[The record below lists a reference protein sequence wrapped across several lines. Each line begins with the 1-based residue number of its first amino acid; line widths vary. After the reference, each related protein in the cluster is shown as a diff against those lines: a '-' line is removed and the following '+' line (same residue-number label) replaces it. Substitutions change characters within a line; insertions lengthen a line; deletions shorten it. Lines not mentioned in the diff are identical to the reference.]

1 MHSVTVFVDK
11 RFTGGLPAI
20 EGIKVVLATVIFHNP
35 GDSLLAGLVDTLF
48 KEEGW
53 EDEDELPPLQPDKIE
68 VETETD
74 KIRNIIP
81 IIFFI
86 NYLLIF
92 IILKLCNN
100 ILLFFFYIILLI
112 LSQ

>member
-35 GDSLLAGLVDTLF
+35 GDSLLTGLVDTLF

-53 EDEDELPPLQPDKIE
+53 EDELPPLQPDKIE
-68 VETETD
+68 VKTETD
-74 KIRNIIP
+74 KIRNIMP
-81 IIFFI
+81 MIFFI

-92 IILKLCNN
+92 IMLTLCNN
-100 ILLFFFYIILLI
+100 ILLFIFYIIPLI